1 MTPRRRFTVIGIDR
15 GTGRESRV
23 VITAG
28 SLGEVERLAEE
39 LALEVRSIELDVVG
53 EEARL
58 EDPMTAPAPE
68 EPARGPTSGTS
79 PALPRAAPMPPATP
93 HATAAWVGSPSPWLN
108 FWWWMATGAVVL
120 AYAVILLFT
129 VGLAWLLFPIVLA
142 PLLVALVKW
151 LDLRLTRYELDPER
165 LRVTSGILTKRTEH
179 VELYRVK
186 DTELTIPIW
195 ERIVGIGTI
204 NVVSSDATNP
214 RVSLRGIRDPEKV
227 REAIRT
233 ACEGVR
239 RARGVRELDV
249 S

>member
-39 LALEVRSIELDVVG
+39 LALEVRSIELDAVG
-53 EEARL
+53 EEPRL
-58 EDPMTAPAPE
+58 EDPMTSPAAE
-68 EPARGPTSGTS
+68 EPARRPPSGTS
-79 PALPRAAPMPPATP
+79 PATPHASAIPSATP
-93 HATAAWVGSPSPWLN
+93 HAAVAWVSSPSPWLN
-108 FWWWMATGAVVL
+108 LGWWVATGGGVL
-120 AYAVILLFT
+120 AYLVLLLVT
-129 VGLAWLLFPIVLA
+129 AGLAWWSFPIVLA
-142 PLLVALVKW
+142 PLGVALVKW

-204 NVVSSDATNP
+204 HVLSSDATNP
-214 RVSLRGIRDPEKV
+214 RVSLRGVREPEKV
-227 REAIRT
+227 RESIRT
-233 ACEGVR
+233 ACESVR

>member
-28 SLGEVERLAEE
+28 SLGEVERIAEE
-39 LALEVRSIELDVVG
+39 LALEVRSIELDAVG
-53 EEARL
+53 EETRL
-58 EDPMTAPAPE
+58 DDPMT
-68 EPARGPTSGTS
+68 S
-79 PALPRAAPMPPATP
+79 PAAEGVATRPPSAIAAVPSTT
-93 HATAAWVGSPSPWLN
+93 HAVIWSGSPSQWLN
-108 FWWWMATGAVVL
+108 LWWWLAIAAAAAAFVVL
-120 AYAVILLFT
+120 LTAT
-129 VGLAWLLFPIVLA
+129 VGLAWWSLPIVLA
-142 PLLVALVKW
+142 PIVVALVKW
-151 LDLRLTRYELDPER
+151 LDLRLTRYELDDER
-165 LRVTSGILTKRTEH
+165 LRVTSGLLTKRTEH

-204 NVVSSDATNP
+204 HVVSSDATNP
-214 RVSLRGIRDPEKV
+214 RVSLRGV
-227 REAIRT
+227 REPERVRESIRT
-233 ACEGVR
+233 ACERVR